1 MIGDKIYI
9 TDKSKANAKLI
20 YDNLNGHNIVL
31 IGGCSGTQKSE
42 TGECLQELLL
52 KHKKQSI
59 LLSLDDFYLVCR
71 SVRNI
76 NRKKQGIECV
86 GLKEIDWE
94 MIYRIIEDFNS
105 NKPIHFQ
112 RYHRY
117 SDIIEHNVVDTE
129 EINTLIIEGLFANHI
144 RKTYKEGISVYLDGN
159 PAQTLE
165 FRQMRGKENTS
176 DEFRVATVQKEFNVV
191 CQLKQYA
198 DIVVPYENI

>member
-59 LLSLDDFYLVCR
+59 LLSLDDFYLVYR

-129 EINTLIIEGLFANHI
+129 EINTLIIEGLFANYI
-144 RKTYKEGISVYLDGN
+144 RKTYSEGISIYLDGN
-159 PAQTLE
+159 PSQTME
-165 FRQMRGKENTS
+165 FRKMRGKEDTE
-176 DEFRVATVQKEFNVV
+176 DEFRISVVKKEYNVV
-191 CQLKQYA
+191 AQLKKYT
-198 DIVVPYENI
+198 DIVIPYEG